1 MAEKSYVVTDTTK
14 FGANPASV
22 QWNIV
27 RGDTATLNVD
37 FLYDDEITA
46 WDTSSWSY
54 KATAYDPSGDLLDE
68 MLVTATTGS
77 VVITAP
83 ASMTLSWGSAYKTV
97 VAELP
102 FDLQVQISDADEDTV
117 WTPIVGTIRVLG
129 DITPG
134 GSL

>member
-46 WDTSSWSY
+46 WDTSSWYY

-102 FDLQVQISDADEDTV
+102 FDLQVQISDAGEDTI